1 MIEKFRELPFRDAV
15 ITAVVSL
22 LTADGALTV
31 KFAVEEPAFTVTG
44 EATVAAPLLLD
55 TVTLMLLTALPL
67 KLIVQVELP
76 GAVMLAGV
84 HVRFDRTGMGG
95 SSVSAK
101 VLDTPF
107 NVAVM
112 VAVVVLATAVVVTGK
127 FAVEDP
133 AFTVTGEE
141 TVADPLLLDT
151 VTLMLLTALPL
162 SVIVHVEPV
171 GGVTLLGLQLRFV
184 SVGTGGSKVSA
195 NVLDTPFNVAVM
207 VAVVVLATAVV
218 VT

>member
-1 MIEKFRELPFRDAV
+1 MAV
-15 ITAVVSL
+15 
-22 LTADGALTV
+22 DD
-31 KFAVEEPAFTVTG
+31 PAFTVTG
-44 EATVAAPLLLD
+44 EETVADPLLLD

-67 KLIVQVELP
+67 SVIVHVDPVGGVTLLGLQLRLESTI
-76 GAVMLAGV
+76 AGV
-84 HVRFDRTGMGG
+84 K
-95 SSVSAK
+95 VSAK

-184 SVGTGGSKVSA
+184 SVGTGGSKVNA